1 MAAICYKAPLPVA
14 GGRGANQNTI
24 AIGSPIDIVLHIGI
38 LLLTCNC
45 KLYKLME
52 EGGKLK
58 ELLCAGSSALAP
70 ENVRDRLKAEI
81 LGLTDSQAEF
91 VLKKLQCLLQEK
103 D

>member
-1 MAAICYKAPLPVA
+1 MVAICYKAPLPVA

-70 ENVRDRLKAEI
+70 SLRQEFILAVTKLPQEEQIRLWKE
-81 LGLTDSQAEF
+81 
-91 VLKKLQCLLQEK
+91 LQK
-103 D
+103 DGIIQP